1 MTRDV
6 VVMKSEYHI
15 ILNHAWLISSERTRN
30 KSHYKG
36 GGTGKGRRGHHR
48 NAIVCQ
54 SLKTNRHNWDRWKHI
69 RYRLDNNCVYSLFAF
84 SLHEKSLYIISPY
97 DFIMRAILD
106 FCGWMGVGVCVCAC
120 AWTRHMKY
128 VRSISVLWMSVGEVK
143 QITEHAQKEC
153 DISKSSWTPQLV
165 SICRHKTCPTMSGPR
180 SFLVWTVHEIDHAL
194 YVCCSELVYAWFKT
208 DLVFILIIPSKQQSM
223 YADYA
228 TKQFRW

>member
-1 MTRDV
+1 
-6 VVMKSEYHI
+6 MKTHQVQARQQLCLPLVRIFATWKITLYYITVWFH
-15 ILNHAWLISSERTRN
+15 
-30 KSHYKG
+30 
-36 GGTGKGRRGHHR
+36 
-48 NAIVCQ
+48 NA
-54 SLKTNRHNWDRWKHI
+54 SNI
-69 RYRLDNNCVYSLFAF
+69 RFL
-84 SLHEKSLYIISPY
+84 
-97 DFIMRAILD
+97 
-106 FCGWMGVGVCVCAC
+106 WMDGSGCLCVCAC

-180 SFLVWTVHEIDHAL
+180 SFLVWTVQEIDHAL
-194 YVCCSELVYAWFKT
+194 YICCSELVYAWFKT
-208 DLVFILIIPSKQQSM
+208 DLVFILIILSKQQSM